1 MPFEHPRA
9 IAAWRTIES
18 MPDGISLVLV
28 IETDLSL
35 NPRSGD
41 YDSKAINDLMETA
54 KAYTASNPHLD
65 QFRIISLDNEA
76 DYGAPSAPPAPI

>member
-1 MPFEHPRA
+1 MSFKHPHA
-9 IAAWRTIES
+9 IAAWRTIEGI
-18 MPDGISLVLV
+18 PDGISLVLV

-35 NPRSGD
+35 DPRSSS
-41 YDSKAINDLMETA
+41 YDSNAINDLMETA

-76 DYGAPSAPPAPI
+76 A